1 MGSIFYDD
9 SGKDF
14 NQFAEDH
21 LFVPLGIHEYLWT
34 KYPDGTVE
42 ADGGVGQPV
51 GTHLTGIHSYHSK
64 RGDKK

>member
-1 MGSIFYDD
+1 MESIFYDD

-42 ADGGVGQPV
+42 ADGGLALRSRDLAKFG
-51 GTHLTGIHSYHSK
+51 
-64 RGDKK
+64 